1 MKNKRKDRKRVY
13 PRREGKEEEDG
24 KEEDEMR
31 MEEV

>member
-24 KEEDEMR
+24 KEEEKKR
-31 MEEV
+31 LEEV